1 MDASRRI
8 LCQALP
14 LMASSLL
21 TGSRAWGGEV
31 AAQAAAKAPQDA
43 QPIASFA
50 TPFDQMTPH
59 KNGPTTGRPILNG
72 ISHAGTHLEAHET
85 VLAPGAMPHP
95 PHHHVHEELFLV
107 SKGTLEVTIAG
118 KSTTIGP
125 GSAAF
130 IHSGE
135 EHGVRNIGQDA
146 AQYFVVAIG
155 SES

>member
-1 MDASRRI
+1 MNASRRT
-8 LCQALP
+8 LLQALP
-14 LMASSLL
+14 LLGTSMAF
-21 TGSRAWGGEV
+21 TPAF
-31 AAQAAAKAPQDA
+31 ADD

-50 TPFDQMTPH
+50 KPFDQLPVH
-59 KNGPTTGRPILNG
+59 GGARPILDG
-72 ISHAGTHLEAHET
+72 MTHAGAHLEVHET
-85 VLAPGAMPHP
+85 VLGPGKMPHP
-95 PHHHVHEELFLV
+95 PHHHEHEELFLI

-135 EHGVRNIGQDA
+135 EHGIKNIGPED

-155 SES
+155 VETPA

>member
-1 MDASRRI
+1 MDPSRRT

-14 LMASSLL
+14 LIGSSLL
-21 TGSRAWGGEV
+21 AASRAWGADGPTDA
-31 AAQAAAKAPQDA
+31 AAQETK
-43 QPIASFA
+43 PIASFA
-50 TPFDQMTPH
+50 TPFDQMTEH
-59 KNGPTTGRPILNG
+59 TNGPNTARPIMNG
-72 ISHAGTHLEAHET
+72 VSHSGTRIEAHET

-118 KSTTIGP
+118 NSTTIGP